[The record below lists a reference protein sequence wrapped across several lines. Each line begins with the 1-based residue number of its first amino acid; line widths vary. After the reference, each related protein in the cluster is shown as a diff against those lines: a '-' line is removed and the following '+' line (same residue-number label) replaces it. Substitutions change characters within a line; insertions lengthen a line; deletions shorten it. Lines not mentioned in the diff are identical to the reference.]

1 MRFVQLAAGD
11 VRRVALVEE
20 PKLRL
25 LHTFDSLYALAQAA
39 IGSGGKLTSVAGDH
53 LTDESLDYDQIYGG
67 GAKWKLLA
75 PIDHPKEAAC
85 CVVAGTG
92 LTHLGSARDR
102 ASMHTV
108 KEQELTDS
116 MKMFQWGVE
125 AGRPPAGEIGIA
137 PEWFYKGNGSIL
149 HAHGEPLLVPSYA
162 EDGGEEAEIA
172 VAYLIGPDGKPYRVG
187 MAQGNEFSD
196 HRFEKKNYLNLAG
209 SKLRT
214 CSIGPELVID
224 PDFRTVPGKV
234 SITRG
239 GKEFWSQPIASGEEE
254 MSHSLRNLEHHHF
267 KFALHRRPGDVHIHF
282 LGAHSLSFGQGIEL
296 ENGDLMEIQ
305 FDGFGRA
312 LRNPVQ
318 VISEKDMPVEVIPL
332 V

>member
-1 MRFVQLAAGD
+1 MQLVQLKAGA
-11 VRRVALVEE
+11 VRRVAVVEE

-25 LHTFDSLYALAQAA
+25 LRDFDSIYALSQAA
-39 IGSGGKLTSVAGDH
+39 IANDGKLTNVASGH
-53 LTDESLDYDQIYGG
+53 LTDESLDYDQVYEGR
-67 GAKWKLLA
+67 AQWKLLP
-75 PIDHPKEAAC
+75 PIDHPQEIARC
-85 CVVAGTG
+85 LVSGTG

-102 ASMHTV
+102 ASMHMA

-116 MKMFQWGVE
+116 MKMFRWGVE
-125 AGRPPAGEIGIA
+125 GGRPGDGEIGIA
-137 PEWFYKGNGSIL
+137 PEWFHKGYGSIV
-149 HAHGEPLLVPSYA
+149 HAHGEPLLIPAYA

-172 VAYLIGPDGKPYRVG
+172 VVYVIGPDGRPYRVG

-224 PDFRTVPGKV
+224 PDFRSVPGTV
-234 SITRG
+234 TITRNG
-239 GKEFWSQPIASGEEE
+239 QEFWSQPISSGEEE

-267 KFALHRRPGDVHIHF
+267 KFELHRRPGDVHIHF

-296 ENGDLMEIQ
+296 KDGDVMEIH
-305 FDGFGRA
+305 FSGLGRP
-312 LRNPVQ
+312 LRNRVQ
-318 VISEKDMPVEVIPL
+318 VIRKKDSPVEVVPL

>member
-1 MRFVQLAAGD
+1 MRLVQLKAGE
-11 VRRVALVEE
+11 VRRVAVVEE

-25 LHTFDSLYALAQAA
+25 LRNFDSMYALAQAA
-39 IGSGGKLTSVAGDH
+39 IANGGNLTSVANGH
-53 LTDESLDYDQIYGG
+53 LTDESVDYDQVYEGR
-67 GAKWKLLA
+67 AQWKLLA
-75 PIDHPKEAAC
+75 PIDHPQEIARC
-85 CVVAGTG
+85 LVSGTG

-102 ASMHTV
+102 ASMHMA

-116 MKMFQWGVE
+116 MKMFRWGVE
-125 AGRPPAGEIGIA
+125 GGRPGDGEIGIA
-137 PEWFYKGNGSIL
+137 PEWFHKGYGSMVR
-149 HAHGEPLLVPSYA
+149 AHGEPLLVPAYA

-172 VAYLIGPDGKPYRVG
+172 VAYVIGPDGRPYRVG

-224 PDFRTVPGKV
+224 PDFRTAPGTV
-234 SITRG
+234 TIQRSG
-239 GKEFWSQPIASGEEE
+239 QEFWSQSISSGEEE

-267 KFALHRRPGDVHIHF
+267 KFELHRRPGDVHIHF

-296 ENGDLMEIQ
+296 KDGDLMEIH
-305 FDGFGRA
+305 FEGFGRP
-312 LRNPVQ
+312 LRNSIE
-318 VISEKDMPVEVIPL
+318 VIKKKDAAIDVIPL

>member
-1 MRFVQLAAGD
+1 MRLVQLRVGD
-11 VRRVALVEE
+11 ARGVAVVEE

-25 LHTFDSLYALAQAA
+25 IGGFNSVYDLVQAA
-39 IGSGGKLTSVAGDH
+39 IEIGGKLSSVAADH
-53 LTDESLDYDQIYGG
+53 LTDVSLDYDQVYQGH
-67 GAKWKLLA
+67 AVWKLLA
-75 PIDHPKEAAC
+75 PIDHPQEIARC
-85 CVVAGTG
+85 LVSGTG

-102 ASMHTV
+102 ASMHMA

-116 MKMFQWGVE
+116 MKMFRWGVE
-125 AGRPPAGEIGIA
+125 GGRPDAGKIGIA
-137 PEWFYKGNGSIL
+137 PEWFHKGYGSVV
-149 HAHGEPLLVPSYA
+149 HAHGEPLLVPPYA

-172 VAYLIGPDGKPYRVG
+172 VVYVIGKDGRPYRVG

-224 PDFRTVPGKV
+224 PDFRSVPGTV
-234 SITRG
+234 TISRNG
-239 GKEFWSQPIASGEEE
+239 QQFWSQPIASGEEE

-267 KFALHRRPGDVHIHF
+267 KFELHRRPGDVHIHF

-296 ENGDLMEIQ
+296 HDGDVMAIH
-305 FDGFGRA
+305 FDGFGRP
-312 LRNPVQ
+312 LSNPVK
-318 VISEKDMPVEVIPL
+318 VENEKDAPVEVIAL